1 MMKTTRPFAQLIAA
15 SVLLLGLA
23 GPVQSASAVPQWS
36 LTFPSENNT
45 SIAPGADVSYFVTA
59 RNVGTSAT
67 GGGEANA
74 YRLKL
79 TMPAGV
85 TVATI
90 APSGTGWSC
99 SGTGTSIALC
109 TRTNNLNINAS
120 APRVAVVGTLDGTA
134 EPGVLPPLQAE
145 IAGGGSGANVPV
157 MSDGVTACGFAG
169 SVPTPFE
176 PACATESSA
185 PMLIDPEPL
194 FGVRAFDGSVTANS
208 LGDPFSQAG
217 GHPYEIG
224 TDIALNTDTD
234 PLFGPTWPV
243 EPLRNLSVDIPP
255 GLIGN
260 PIGTS
265 RCTLDQLFPS
275 LEGDVQAQLCPAES
289 QVGVAV
295 IVFASGSPTSP
306 PNDILEAV
314 PVYNMVPP
322 PDAPARFAMSLNGT
336 FVPLD
341 FTLRSGSDYGLTLD
355 VPEAVEGVAVISSRV
370 RLWGYPADPS
380 HNSERFCPNNSSPGC
395 TSTADPTQ
403 PLLRLPT
410 ACTPQGVGL
419 ETTLFADSWF
429 NPGARDSEGR
439 PDLSDPDW
447 KSASFTSHDP
457 PGFPLLPN
465 EWGPERGPEGCDQVP
480 FDPSISAKPTTNQA
494 DSPTGLE
501 FDLTMPQEDAAGI
514 APSDLEDAVVT
525 LPAGMSVNPSSA
537 DGLGACSS
545 AQIDLDSSA
554 KASCP
559 SNSKIGTL
567 EIETPLLEDSLEGS
581 VYLAKQGDNPFGSL
595 LALYLYAE
603 GPGLTVKLAGKVE
616 ADPDTGRLTT
626 TFTDQPQLPFE
637 NLHLELKGGPRA
649 PLITPR
655 ACGTHTVTASLTP
668 WSGNATEQLSSS
680 FEVIAGPGGAPCP
693 NGAFDPQFTAGSQV
707 PFAATYSPFSLRLSR
722 SDGSAELSGLE
733 ATLPPG
739 LSAKF
744 AGIPYCPEAAL
755 ASISGAL
762 GAAVREL
769 ASPSCPAA
777 SQIGRV
783 VAGAGAGSN
792 PFYVDTGKAYLAGP
806 YKGAPLSVAIVT
818 PALAGPFDLG
828 NIVVRSALH
837 VDPKTAQGRAV
848 SDPLPRFLHGIA
860 LDLRDVRVELDRPG
874 FTLNP
879 TNCEEMSV
887 RATIS
892 GVGGA
897 TAQRSSRFQVAE
909 CAVLGFKPKLSL
921 RLKGATKRGAHPRLT
936 ATLQARGGDAN
947 IGRVQVALPR
957 SAFLDQANIRTVCT
971 RVQFAADACPKGSIY
986 GRAVASTPLLD
997 EPLKGPV
1004 YLRSSDNTLPDLVM
1018 ALRGPDQRPIEIE
1031 LAGRIDTLRGAI
1043 RTTFETVPD
1052 TPVSKFV
1059 LTMQGGKRKGLI
1071 VNSRD
1076 ICAHRNRATVKMDG
1090 HNGKIRDFR
1099 PLLRN
1104 QCAKRGG
1111 AKRGGRSR

>member
-1 MMKTTRPFAQLIAA
+1 M
-15 SVLLLGLA
+15 
-23 GPVQSASAVPQWS
+23 
-36 LTFPSENNT
+36 
-45 SIAPGADVSYFVTA
+45 
-59 RNVGTSAT
+59 
-67 GGGEANA
+67 
-74 YRLKL
+74 
-79 TMPAGV
+79 
-85 TVATI
+85 
-90 APSGTGWSC
+90 
-99 SGTGTSIALC
+99 
-109 TRTNNLNINAS
+109 
-120 APRVAVVGTLDGTA
+120 
-134 EPGVLPPLQAE
+134 
-145 IAGGGSGANVPV
+145 
-157 MSDGVTACGFAG
+157 
-169 SVPTPFE
+169 
-176 PACATESSA
+176 
-185 PMLIDPEPL
+185 
-194 FGVRAFDGSVTANS
+194 
-208 LGDPFSQAG
+208 
-217 GHPYEIG
+217 
-224 TDIALNTDTD
+224 
-234 PLFGPTWPV
+234 WPV
-243 EPLRNLSVDIPP
+243 EPMRNVLVDLPP
-255 GLIGN
+255 GLVGS
-260 PIGTS
+260 PLGMAS
-265 RCTLDQLFPS
+265 CTLDLLTPT

-289 QVGVAV
+289 QVGTAFLTVARGSNLDPP
-295 IVFASGSPTSP
+295 IVFSGGVG
-306 PNDILEAV
+306 I
-314 PVYNMVPP
+314 YNMVPP
-322 PDAPARFAMSLNGT
+322 PGVPARFAMSVNGT
-336 FVPLD
+336 IVTFD
-341 FTLRSGSDYGLTLD
+341 FTLRSGDDYGLTVNVSDTPQGLATT
-355 VPEAVEGVAVISSRV
+355 VSRV
-370 RLWGYPADPS
+370 QFWGFPADPS
-380 HNSERFCPNNSSPGC
+380 HDAERFCPNNALPGC
-395 TSTADPTQ
+395 TSTADPAQ

-792 PFYVDTGKAYLAGP
+792 PFYVDGKAYLAGP
-806 YKGAPLSVAIVT
+806 YKGAPLS
-818 PALAGPFDLG
+818 AGDRHPRD
-828 NIVVRSALH
+828 
-837 VDPKTAQGRAV
+837 GRA
-848 SDPLPRFLHGIA
+848 LRPRQRGRAQRRLRRPEDRRRSRPSPIPCRRSSQGIP
-860 LDLRDVRVELDRPG
+860 LDLRDVRVELDRPASSS
-874 FTLNP
+874 TRP
-879 TNCEEMSV
+879 AASEKSIRRRS
-887 RATIS
+887 RATA
-892 GVGGA
+892 GT
-897 TAQRSSRFQVAE
+897 TAQRLQPLPGGG
-909 CAVLGFKPKLSL
+909 CAVPG
-921 RLKGATKRGAHPRLT
+921 
-936 ATLQARGGDAN
+936 LQAQAQPPPQGRDQARRPPEAQRDPARPGDHAN
-947 IGRVQVALPR
+947 IARVQVALPH
-957 SAFLDQANIRTVCT
+957 SVFLDQAHIRTICT

-986 GRAVASTPLLD
+986 GYARQSRRCSTNPSKAPSTCAPPTTSSQTWSRRSADGPADRDRPGRPHRLGQGRHPHHLRVRPRRPRLQVHPDDEGRRKRASWSTA
-997 EPLKGPV
+997 E
-1004 YLRSSDNTLPDLVM
+1004 N
-1018 ALRGPDQRPIEIE
+1018 
-1031 LAGRIDTLRGAI
+1031 
-1043 RTTFETVPD
+1043 
-1052 TPVSKFV
+1052 
-1059 LTMQGGKRKGLI
+1059 
-1071 VNSRD
+1071 
-1076 ICAHRNRATVKMDG
+1076 ICAKTHRATVKMDG

-1099 PLLRN
+1099 PKVKTS
-1104 QCAKRGG
+1104 CGGEKR
-1111 AKRGGRSR
+1111 RGRSGG